1 MRLYN
6 EKLSRLSENK
16 RNQANIEDTE
26 RLAEKYNWQLEELKT
41 RGIARQKERLKTRG
55 DSLKKEAEILLE
67 QIEEHNILAQPYYV
81 FQGPDGEFMDNGPA
95 DYLNH
100 KKPAKFKP
108 PSQNTNN
115 AVQV

>member
-41 RGIARQKERLKTRG
+41 RGIARQKERLKTRE
-55 DSLKKEAEILLE
+55 DL
-67 QIEEHNILAQPYYV
+67 NILRKYFKYKFIFYYFYKILIKITDV
-81 FQGPDGEFMDNGPA
+81 FSSKDLDKI
-95 DYLNH
+95 D
-100 KKPAKFKP
+100 FKRKIA
-108 PSQNTNN
+108 NLKD
-115 AVQV
+115 

>member
-1 MRLYN
+1 MQKIKRRVELAEGVLETEEGTKAFKRRSFLMRQYN

-55 DSLKKEAEILLE
+55 DFLKKEAEILLK
-67 QIEEHNILAQPYYV
+67 QIEEHNSILR
-81 FQGPDGEFMDNGPA
+81 GEN
-95 DYLNH
+95 
-100 KKPAKFKP
+100 
-108 PSQNTNN
+108 
-115 AVQV
+115 